1 MFQAYSAIF
10 TTLDI
15 LSIFGYILADLG
27 IFRILAQL
35 DIFMYIKAYS
45 YHMAYSG
52 IFKTV
57 AVFSQFQTLLKSNSY
72 IF

>member
-10 TTLDI
+10 TTLAI

-45 YHMAYSG
+45 YHMAYSS

-57 AVFSQFQTLLKSNSY
+57 VIFSQFQTLLKSNSY